1 MKILSR
7 IFRRK
12 NKAKTIIGTVEDL
25 AHKLDAIGSYIK
37 NLDEQ
42 LLGYINHDLREKILA
57 DKKHQD
63 PKRLLRYG
71 HKVFSQHDEDGI
83 LNEIFK
89 RIGTTNKK
97 FFEFGVGD
105 GLENNSLYLL
115 YKGWSGVWIEGD
127 KNSYEKIVKNADIF
141 ISDLKTLKVIN
152 DFVSTKNINQ
162 IIEEND
168 LHELDLFHIDIDGN
182 DYHVVKAISKISAR
196 VVMVEYNA
204 LFPADFAW
212 TIKNDPNHR
221 WVASTHY
228 GCSLLAWDQLMN
240 DLGYKLVGCNITG
253 TNAFYVRNDLVG
265 DKFLAPFTTENHYEP
280 RRYYLSVSYQHP
292 NNFRPEVKSFET
304 L

>member
-1 MKILSR
+1 MKKILK

-12 NKAKTIIGTVEDL
+12 KTLRKTVEDL
-25 AHKLDAIGSYIK
+25 GCKLDRLGSYIK

-42 LLGYINHDLREKILA
+42 ILGYMNHDLREKILSA
-57 DKKHQD
+57 EKYQD
-63 PKRLLRYG
+63 PKKLLKYG

-83 LNEIFK
+83 LAEIFN

-115 YKGWSGVWIEGD
+115 YKGWSGVWVEGD
-127 KNSYEKIVKNADIF
+127 QASYEKIIKNVDLF
-141 ISDLKTLKVIN
+141 ISDLKTLKVVN

-162 IIEEND
+162 IIKKND
-168 LHELDLFHIDIDGN
+168 LAELDLFHIDIDGN
-182 DYHVVKAISKISAR
+182 DYHVVKAISELSAR

-212 TIKNDPNHR
+212 TIKNNIDHK

-228 GCSLLAWDQLMN
+228 GASLLAWDQLMN
-240 DLGYKLVGCNITG
+240 PLGYKLVGCNITG
-253 TNAFYVRNDLVG
+253 TNAFYVREDLIG
-265 DKFLAPFTTENHYEP
+265 DKFLAPFTAANHYEP

-292 NNFRPEVKSFET
+292 NNFRPEVKPFET